1 MKLYYTSVFIIALA
15 ISFASCKKASTNAL
29 VIGKWHE
36 TKLRL
41 YEVDSSKTIY
51 DTTYLAPFTN
61 LDYVQFTSNGTCY
74 FSADHYFYPNHLGY
88 PTTPQAIPQSI
99 DTIAYNNA
107 GDGKYIIFTPN
118 QPVNFSG
125 FVMTDTAF
133 VTGNT
138 MRIQVINYGISKT
151 SGYESITDSYYERS
165 TP

>member
-1 MKLYYTSVFIIALA
+1 MKLRYALLLVTLLA
-15 ISFASCKKASTNAL
+15 IGLISCKKGNSSSPI
-29 VIGKWHE
+29 IGKWRE

-51 DTTYLAPFTN
+51 DTTYLAPFTSQ
-61 LDYVQFTSNGTCY
+61 DYVQFTSNGTCY
-74 FSADHYFYPNHLGY
+74 FSSDHYFYPNHLGY

-99 DTIAYNNA
+99 DTIAYSSA
-107 GDGKYIIFTPN
+107 GDGKYVIFTPN

-138 MRIQVINYGISKT
+138 MRIQFINYGISQT
-151 SGYESITDSYYERS
+151 GYHGAVSDSYYER
-165 TP
+165 